1 MNNDIEEYVTSSGK
15 KRYKFHVY
23 AGRDERTGNPCDIR
37 KRGYKTADE
46 AQKAYLAVKAKVAN
60 GDYSPEKQD
69 RQKFKEVYKQWL
81 TIYADT
87 VKESTLATTER
98 IIKKHVLP
106 DLGNFY
112 IDRIRIINCQK
123 AVNKWFKVAPKTYK
137 RYIRYA
143 NQVFNYAIHLELI
156 KTNPMEKVIRP
167 KCKQTKRKFK
177 FYTKDQLSKY
187 LSTAYKFKKE
197 AYAYFFVLAYTG
209 LRRGEALAL
218 EWSDIDFNKRSLT
231 VRRTASKGLNNRNII
246 QTPKTVN
253 SQRTIYLD
261 NDTIE
266 VLKRWRSQQNKLV
279 KVVPLNARSFVF
291 NGWLNN
297 YPANIPLGCS
307 TVNYWNT
314 VIAKKANV
322 EHIRI
327 HDFRHT
333 HASLLFD
340 SGASMQDVKERLGHA
355 SIKTTM
361 DIYTHLPKK
370 RREETISKFS
380 EYMES

>member
-1 MNNDIEEYVTSSGK
+1 MNDDIEEYTTASGK
-15 KRYKFHVY
+15 RRYKFHVY
-23 AGRDERTGNPCDIR
+23 VGRDDRTGNPVDIR
-37 KRGYKTADE
+37 KRGYKTSDE
-46 AQKAYLAVKAKVAN
+46 AKKAYLAIKSKVAN
-60 GDYSPEKQD
+60 GDYSPEKQN
-69 RQKFKEVYKQWL
+69 RQKFKDIYNQWL

-98 IIKKHVLP
+98 IIEDHVLP
-106 DLGNFY
+106 DLGKFY
-112 IDRIRIINCQK
+112 IDRIRIMDCQK

-137 RYIRYA
+137 RYVRYA

-156 KTNPMEKVIRP
+156 TSNPMEKVIRP
-167 KCKQTKRKFK
+167 KCKQTKREFK

-187 LSTAYKFKKE
+187 LASAYRFKKE
-197 AYAYFFVLAYTG
+197 AYAFFFVLAYTG

-218 EWSDIDFNKRSLT
+218 EWSDIDFNKKSLT
-231 VRRTASKGLNNRNII
+231 VKRTASKGIKNRNII

-261 NDTIE
+261 NDTIN
-266 VLKRWRSQQNKLV
+266 VLKQWRSQQNKLV
-279 KVVPLNARSFVF
+279 KVVSLNAKRFVF

-297 YPANIPLGCS
+297 YPANVPLAS
-307 TVNYWNT
+307 TTVTLWNEK
-314 VIAKKANV
+314 IAKKANV

-370 RREETISKFS
+370 RREETVYKFS